1 MPPHI
6 DRNPI
11 PPGKR
16 PCPFCGR
23 KGEKSALWIDYKDY
37 PTLKKYTNYF
47 GNIKKRYYT
56 GICLRHQRMLRLAV
70 ERARFLGIIAYR
82 K

>member
-1 MPPHI
+1 MRRPPSHSGL
-6 DRNPI
+6 P

-16 PCPFCGR
+16 SCPFCR
-23 KGEKSALWIDYKDY
+23 TKGVPWIDYKDY

-56 GICLRHQRMLRLAV
+56 GVCLHHQKMLKKAV
-70 ERARFLGIIAYR
+70 ERARFMGMIAYR